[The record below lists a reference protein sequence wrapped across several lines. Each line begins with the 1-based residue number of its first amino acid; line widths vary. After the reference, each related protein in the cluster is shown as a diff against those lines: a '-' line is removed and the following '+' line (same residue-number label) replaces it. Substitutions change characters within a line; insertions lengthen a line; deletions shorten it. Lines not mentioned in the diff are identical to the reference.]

1 MLFPVRMRRTRRL
14 CAQCGND
21 GNSLPYDF
29 FRKFREINFASLL
42 TCITRFHGNFS
53 KGESILLFPHC
64 ASEVEVSEVV
74 VVRDVELEEA
84 FKVVDFERLRPH
96 SVKVYFTKVKMLNTG
111 F

>member
-1 MLFPVRMRRTRRL
+1 M
-14 CAQCGND
+14 
-21 GNSLPYDF
+21 F
-29 FRKFREINFASLL
+29 FQ
-42 TCITRFHGNFS
+42 
-53 KGESILLFPHC
+53 HC

>member
-42 TCITRFHGNFS
+42 TFFSRGFTEIFLGDNFMF
-53 KGESILLFPHC
+53 FPHC

-96 SVKVYFTKVKMLNTG
+96 SEKV
-111 F
+111 